1 MLPHDTIDL
10 SKNTGKG
17 DIMGKSQ
24 ELYKKAKTLI
34 PGGTQLLS
42 KRPEMFLPD
51 LWPAYYQKAKGCEV
65 WDLDGNRYT
74 DMSYMSVGASILG
87 YADEDVNRAVNEAVG
102 SGSISTLNA
111 PEEVELAELLC
122 KLHPWA
128 HMARYAKTGGEAM
141 AIAVRIAR
149 AKSGKDVVLFC
160 GYHGWHDW
168 YLSANLADDK
178 ALDGHLLPG
187 LAPAGVPRC
196 LKGSSYPFVYND
208 TDGFLALINKHKEE
222 VGVVVLESVRD
233 AQPKE
238 EFIKTICQTTREL
251 GIVLIVDEISAGWRL
266 NLGGA
271 HLLYNLKP
279 DIAVFSKGTSN
290 GFPMAAVIGK
300 REVMQAAQTSFISST
315 YWTDRIGPVA
325 ALATIKKMRKER
337 VWEHLNDIGKKV
349 QEGWCHI
356 AQKNDLKITVGGIY
370 PFSYFIFNYENHL
383 LLKTLYT
390 QFMLEEGFLAT
401 NACYICFAH
410 KNEHVEKYLASADK
424 VFFRIARIIKEGNPR
439 DHLKSHECHS
449 GFKRLT

>member
-1 MLPHDTIDL
+1 
-10 SKNTGKG
+10 
-17 DIMGKSQ
+17 MGKSQ
-24 ELYKKAKTLI
+24 ELYIKAKTLI

-65 WDLDGNRYT
+65 WDLDGNKYT
-74 DMSYMSVGASILG
+74 DMSYMSVGAAILG
-87 YADEDVNRAVNEAVG
+87 YADDDVNKAVIEAVNLG
-102 SGSISTLNA
+102 NISTLNA

-122 KLHPWA
+122 ELHPWA
-128 HMARYAKTGGEAM
+128 NMARYAKTGGEAM

-149 AKSGKDVVLFC
+149 AKSGKDIVLFC

-187 LAPAGVPRC
+187 LEPRGVPRC
-196 LKGSSYPFVYND
+196 LKGSSHPFVYND
-208 TDGFLALINKHKEE
+208 TAGFVALLDKYKKD

-238 EFIKTICQTTREL
+238 EFIRTIRQMTKDL
-251 GIVLIVDEISAGWRL
+251 NIILVVDEISAGWRL

-271 HLLYNLKP
+271 HLLYDLEP
-279 DIAVFSKGTSN
+279 DIAVFSKGISN
-290 GFPMAAVIGK
+290 GYPMAAVIGK
-300 REVMQAAQTSFISST
+300 KSVMEAAQTSFISST

-325 ALATIKKMRKER
+325 ALATIKKMRKEN
-337 VWEHLNDIGKKV
+337 VSQHLVKIGNKI
-349 QEGWCHI
+349 QDGWRNL

-370 PFSYFIFNYENHL
+370 PFSYFVFNYDNHL

-390 QFMLEEGFLAT
+390 QFMLERGFLAT

-410 KNEHVEKYLASADK
+410 KQEHVTKYLEAADE
-424 VFFRIARIIKEGNPR
+424 VFAKIAKIIKDGNPKE
-439 DHLKSHECHS
+439 HLQTRECHS

>member
-1 MLPHDTIDL
+1 
-10 SKNTGKG
+10 
-17 DIMGKSQ
+17 MGKSQ
-24 ELYKKAKTLI
+24 ELYIKAKTLI

-65 WDLDGNRYT
+65 WDLDGNKYT
-74 DMSYMSVGASILG
+74 DMSYMSVGAAILG
-87 YADEDVNRAVNEAVG
+87 YADDDVNKAVHEAVDLG
-102 SGSISTLNA
+102 NISTLNA

-122 KLHPWA
+122 ELHPWA
-128 HMARYAKTGGEAM
+128 DMARYAKTGGEAM

-149 AKSGKDVVLFC
+149 AKSGKDIVLFC

-187 LAPAGVPRC
+187 LEPRGVPRC
-196 LKGSSYPFVYND
+196 LKGSSHPFVYND
-208 TDGFLALINKHKEE
+208 TAGFVALLDKYKKD
-222 VGVVVLESVRD
+222 VGVVVLESIRD

-238 EFIKTICQTTREL
+238 EFVKTIRQMTKNL
-251 GIVLIVDEISAGWRL
+251 NIILVVDEISAGWRL

-271 HLLYNLKP
+271 HLLYDLEP
-279 DIAVFSKGTSN
+279 DIAVFSKGISN

-300 REVMQAAQTSFISST
+300 REVMEAAQTSFISST

-325 ALATIKKMRKER
+325 ALATIKKMRKEN
-337 VWEHLNDIGKKV
+337 VSQHLVKIGNEI
-349 QEGWCHI
+349 QDGWRNL

-370 PFSYFIFNYENHL
+370 PFSYFVFNYDNHL
-383 LLKTLYT
+383 LFKTLYT
-390 QFMLEEGFLAT
+390 QFMIEKGFLAT

-410 KNEHVEKYLASADK
+410 KQEHVAKYLEAADE
-424 VFFRIARIIKEGNPR
+424 VFAKIAKIIKDGNPR
-439 DHLKSHECHS
+439 DHLRTRECHS